1 MENISNTKRR
11 KFFSKHSDTMWG
23 YFFIFPTII
32 SLALFY
38 FGPMIFSLVISF
50 TEWDVIQAPKWV
62 LFGNYAR
69 VFNDELTMHS
79 LGVTLYYA
87 LLAVPATTV
96 VALLTAVLLNTK
108 IRGLSMF
115 RTVLYIPSIVP
126 MVANTALWM
135 FLYNPAFGLLN
146 YFLGIFG
153 IPPQN
158 WVFAK
163 ESVIPSLALMA
174 VWGAGNTIVIYL
186 AGLQGISNE
195 LYESVQIDGGN
206 AFHKFKNVTLPM
218 LSPVIFYN
226 VVMGIIGSM
235 QTFTQAYIMTGGGPD
250 NASMF
255 IVLLL
260 YRTAFRNQEMGYAS
274 AMSWVLFVVIGI
286 MTLIAFKTSNS
297 WVFIEGEDRNGKQK
311 KKKN

>member
-1 MENISNTKRR
+1 MVKIEKP
-11 KFFSKHSDTMWG
+11 SKHSFFSRHSKTIWG

-32 SLALFY
+32 SLFLFY
-38 FGPMIFSLVISF
+38 FGPMLFSLFISF
-50 TEWDVIQAPKWV
+50 NSWDIVRLPQWAG
-62 LFGNYAR
+62 FDNYTR
-69 VFNDELTMHS
+69 VFSDELTMKS
-79 LGVTLYYA
+79 LGVTLYYT
-87 LLAVPATTV
+87 LMAVPATTV

-108 IRGLSMF
+108 IRAMSFF
-115 RTVLYIPSIVP
+115 RTALYIPSIVP
-126 MVANTALWM
+126 MVANVALWM

-146 YFLGIFG
+146 YFIGLFG

-158 WVFAK
+158 WVYAK

-186 AGLQGISNE
+186 AGLQGISHE
-195 LYESVQIDGGN
+195 LYESVDIDGGN
-206 AFHKFKNVTLPM
+206 VFHKFINVTLPM

-235 QTFTQAYIMTGGGPD
+235 QVFTQPYIMTQGGPD

-274 AMSWVLFVVIGI
+274 AMSWVLFIIIGI
-286 MTLIAFKTSNS
+286 MTLIAFKTSDM
-297 WVFIEGEDRNGKQK
+297 WVFVEGEDKNV

>member
-1 MENISNTKRR
+1 MEKMDKPNRR
-11 KFFSKHSDTMWG
+11 TFFSKHSDTLWG
-23 YFFIFPTII
+23 YFFILPAVIGLI
-32 SLALFY
+32 VFY
-38 FGPMIFSLVISF
+38 FGPMLFSFFISF
-50 TEWDVIQAPKWV
+50 NSWDVVRPPKWI

-69 VFNDELTMHS
+69 VFSDELTMKS
-79 LGVTLYYA
+79 LGVTLYYT

-108 IRGLSMF
+108 IKALSFF
-115 RTVLYIPSIVP
+115 RTALYIPSIVP
-126 MVANTALWM
+126 MVANVALWM

-146 YFLGIFG
+146 YFIGLFG

-163 ESVIPSLALMA
+163 ESVVPSLALMA

-186 AGLQGISNE
+186 AGLQGISHE
-195 LYESVQIDGGN
+195 LYESVDIDGGN
-206 AFHKFKNVTLPM
+206 VFHKFFNVTLPM

-235 QTFTQAYIMTGGGPD
+235 QVFTQPYIMTQGGPD

-274 AMSWVLFVVIGI
+274 AMSWVLFVLIGI
-286 MTLIAFKTSNS
+286 MTLIAFKTSDT
-297 WVFIEGEDRNGKQK
+297 WVFIEGEDKNGKK
-311 KKKN
+311 K